1 MIERGVRKAEEWR
14 AAWANIANRYL
25 EEMNHVKRLDHRS
38 YKRQGISK
46 IPTIHLGVAAHQ
58 MEKRGIRTERG
69 DINRAIE
76 ISNRKLR
83 QLADQI
89 NELQGWLAEE
99 RANPEQSIA
108 MPQSEL
114 EHLKVIYP
122 QQEQIIMVDDHEQLT
137 DHSPVFAK
145 HVAENSIHKPSAP
158 RTTEP
163 YQPTFTEI
171 ISDILSRQ
179 GQSVVDAKTTTQ
191 ILNFLESNDIADYDG
206 LVTHMQNLMGQQRET
221 SHKYSPIRKQQS
233 ALFEHIQKYEAYKK
247 NKAKYDQYQQEYKA
261 QLPWKKKVFERD
273 NLWIANNYETS
284 KNALDKL
291 MKGKKQIP
299 ISVWEQEYAELS
311 AEIQKLDKQYQALK
325 SEVDKVNKIRIK
337 VYDILRMDKQ
347 KGEPKRVQGMNR

>member
-1 MIERGVRKAEEWR
+1 MQNVNLVREYVKNNFTDKGMCADFAIHDNKNGNPHAHIMLTMRPFNEDKTWGDKQKKVYEFDKDGNKIYDPKKRQYKCSKVQTTDWNEQSKAEEWR
-14 AAWANIANRYL
+14 AAWATTTNKYL
-25 EEMNHVKRLDHRS
+25 EMANHAERIDHRS
-38 YKRQGISK
+38 YERQGIDQ

-221 SHKYSPIRKQQS
+221 SHKYSTIRKRQNS
-233 ALFEHIQKYEAYKK
+233 TFSKY
-247 NKAKYDQYQQEYKA
+247 
-261 QLPWKKKVFERD
+261 L
-273 NLWIANNYETS
+273 
-284 KNALDKL
+284 
-291 MKGKKQIP
+291 
-299 ISVWEQEYAELS
+299 
-311 AEIQKLDKQYQALK
+311 
-325 SEVDKVNKIRIK
+325 
-337 VYDILRMDKQ
+337 
-347 KGEPKRVQGMNR
+347 